1 MEKQMFISNI
11 SESISKEE
19 YANTNMLFE
28 ALNATARLTN
38 SSMFVVDFAN
48 NKMVYRTDD
57 LIFADEATPRD
68 IQRNSQN
75 PYWSLIVEDDLA
87 VLLDTSV
94 AYLDF
99 FKCFKSKQKL
109 NHTFVID
116 YRIRLRGRD
125 HMVTQKFTPLKLRP
139 NGDLWLGLFCITT
152 STHKACEHI
161 AVFGDNFRYI
171 YDFEKKAFLPFCEN
185 MELTMMEKAILMH
198 AAKGL
203 TTEQIADSL
212 CRSVNT
218 IKTHKSRLFAKLH
231 VSSTS
236 EAITFVQ
243 NYNLC

>member
-1 MEKQMFISNI
+1 MFISNI
-11 SESISKEE
+11 SEPISKEE

-48 NKMVYRTDD
+48 NKMVYQTDD
-57 LIFADEATPRD
+57 LIFADEATPHD
-68 IQRNSQN
+68 IQRESQN

-87 VLLDTSV
+87 VLLDTRA
-94 AYLDF
+94 AYLES
-99 FKCFKSKQKL
+99 FKSFKSKQKL
-109 NHTFVID
+109 NHTFVIN

-125 HMVTQKFTPLKLRP
+125 YTITQKFTPLKLRP

-152 STHKACEHI
+152 STYKACEHI
-161 AVFGDNFRYI
+161 AVFGDKFRYT
-171 YDFEKKAFLPFCEN
+171 YDFEKKAFLPFYEN

-203 TTEQIADSL
+203 TTEQIADNL

-218 IKTHKSRLFAKLH
+218 IKTHKSRLFAKLR

-243 NYNLC
+243 NYNLY